1 MFTKNKYTIYFYL
14 ILFFI
19 VSLLL
24 ITANYSLSI
33 SYKEALNLYY
43 NSSILSIITNSFT
56 YIFGHNDL
64 ALRAPFIIFY
74 TLSVIL
80 MFLITKDYFKYEKDR
95 YISIIVFMILPG
107 VLSASLLVN
116 SAIVIIFFTLLY
128 LYYYHK
134 YNKHSYILLLL
145 FKFS

>member
-64 ALRAPFIIFY
+64 ALRVPFIIFY

-95 YISIIVFMILPG
+95 YIFIAVFMSLPG
-107 VLSASLLVN
+107 IIGASLLVN

-128 LYYYHK
+128 
-134 YNKHSYILLLL
+134 
-145 FKFS
+145 

>member
-14 ILFFI
+14 FLF
-19 VSLLL
+19 L
-24 ITANYSLSI
+24 ITSNYSLSI

-64 ALRAPFIIFY
+64 SLRAPFIIFY

-95 YISIIVFMILPG
+95 FISVLIFLSLPG
-107 VLSASLLVN
+107 VLIASLLVN
-116 SAIVIIFFTLLY
+116 TAIIVTFFTLLY
-128 LYYYHK
+128 
-134 YNKHSYILLLL
+134 I
-145 FKFS
+145 